1 MSGYPHMY
9 YNGENLKPY
18 PTACVAVKNV
28 TLAELNAGATVLPG
42 RTGFSYA
49 VTGFTVVAR
58 GGNAAAATAVTLS
71 TTDSAPALIATIPIA
86 LLEEDQGATQGS
98 DNGTADVTLG
108 PSFGIEGTV
117 GKGVTVEKTGSAMTT
132 ATGFDVVVNYVII
145 DNPSMSKPDI
155 T

>member
-1 MSGYPHMY
+1 MGYPHMY

-18 PTACVAVKNV
+18 PTQCVAVKNV
-28 TLAELNAGATVLPG
+28 ALADLLTGETVLPE

-58 GGNAAAATAVTLS
+58 GGNAATATAVTLA
-71 TTDSAPALIATIPIA
+71 TTDDSPALIATIPIA
-86 LLEEDQGATQGS
+86 LLEQDQGATQGS

-117 GKGVTVEKTGSAMTT
+117 GKGVSVQETGTDMTGIT
-132 ATGFDVVVNYVII
+132 SLDVCIEYVII